1 MSVTAIL
8 KPTLESFATHVNTES
23 FGHEQQSSSTMTE
36 GTSSSTE
43 DNRFSFF
50 QRIKQEKLSNIRPL
64 NEFFDKNRFNYTTSF
79 QLISQR
85 WK

>member
-8 KPTLESFATHVNTES
+8 KPTLESFATHVS
-23 FGHEQQSSSTMTE
+23 
-36 GTSSSTE
+36 TSSYEPEQNTTAEENSTE
-43 DNRFSFF
+43 YSRFSFLH
-50 QRIKQEKLSNIRPL
+50 RLRHDRLSNIRPL

>member
-8 KPTLESFATHVNTES
+8 KPTLESFATHINTTPPPYEPIQPNTTAEES
-23 FGHEQQSSSTMTE
+23 
-36 GTSSSTE
+36 TSS
-43 DNRFSFF
+43 DNGRFSFLN
-50 QRIKQEKLSNIRPL
+50 KLRQDRFSNIRPL

>member
-8 KPTLESFATHVNTES
+8 KPTLESFATHVNTETL
-23 FGHEQQSSSTMTE
+23 GQEQQTSTTTTEESSISTND
-36 GTSSSTE
+36 S
-43 DNRFSFF
+43 RFSFI
-50 QRIKQEKLSNIRPL
+50 QKIKQERLSNIRSL

-79 QLISQR
+79 QLVSQR